1 MPKNASVGK
10 ASKAGDYYLR
20 SGFDLTKNNGEKE
33 REFRENR
40 ILVERLRLSGDDSLS
55 PLVKCF
61 TKTPDKELLDR
72 ITQGLQQSIM
82 RKLSNKNTMSSSQNQ
97 STNTNNQTRNA
108 LTILPK
114 DNMEETLNY
123 YDDKMN
129 ELNRT
134 DYEIQQRENRLAAK
148 MMKVNETHKNMII
161 PKNTQFLTEDN
172 GESNVIGSKFY
183 WQDTYERSTYR
194 NDMAG
199 KLQHDLLKER
209 FRGGRYGEI
218 TRQCDDPSGNAYIKV
233 GAATRRRVPIDRSR
247 KK

>member
-97 STNTNNQTRNA
+97 STNTNN
-108 LTILPK
+108 
-114 DNMEETLNY
+114 
-123 YDDKMN
+123 
-129 ELNRT
+129 
-134 DYEIQQRENRLAAK
+134 
-148 MMKVNETHKNMII
+148 
-161 PKNTQFLTEDN
+161 
-172 GESNVIGSKFY
+172 
-183 WQDTYERSTYR
+183 
-194 NDMAG
+194 
-199 KLQHDLLKER
+199 
-209 FRGGRYGEI
+209 
-218 TRQCDDPSGNAYIKV
+218 
-233 GAATRRRVPIDRSR
+233 
-247 KK
+247 